1 MQPRILSISG
11 PVNGETFVLGENV
24 TSVGRDS
31 SNQIQLNDISVSRRH
46 CLIEREN
53 DEFKITDLNSLNGT
67 FVYDIAAENTVLHHG
82 NKIRI
87 GDHQFLFLIGDEEPP
102 AVSSKFRFDERE
114 FKESVNTVRI
124 RLEEAFSL
132 MARDLSA
139 LMKISATINS
149 VYSLDEL
156 QKRLLEE
163 IFETIPAKRG
173 VILLAEDGDLSSVFA
188 LDRFADTEN
197 EVAISRTVVQQVIH
211 EGVALLSND
220 LSVNENLSNAQ
231 SIVNAQTQSL
241 LCVPLKF
248 VDKTLGVIYLDTDET
263 QTRFDRDHLQLLTA
277 IASIAVVAIQ
287 NVRHIEWLESETRRL
302 REETLLERNMIGES
316 EAMEKVFRFIAK
328 AAPTDSTVLINGESG
343 TGKELAA
350 RAIHLNSPRRDKPF
364 VAINCAALTETL
376 LESELFGH
384 EKGAF
389 TGAVSQKKGKF
400 EIANSGTL
408 FLDEIGELNQSLQAK
423 LLRVLQE
430 RELERVGSVKPI
442 KIDVRL
448 IAATNRDL
456 EAEVKAGNFRQDL
469 YYRLNVVQFTM
480 PPLRERKEDI
490 PLLADYFLQKLSA
503 KIGRRVRGLSAAT
516 KKLLMKYD
524 WEGNVRELENTIERA
539 VVLGSTDLILPEDL
553 PESILETETE
563 SIIDASTQSS
573 EFNYHETINETK
585 KRLIKNAVREAK
597 GSYIEAAKILGV
609 HPNYL
614 HRLIRNL
621 NLKSELTQE

>member
-24 TSVGRDS
+24 TSIGRDS

-87 GDHQFLFLIGDEEPP
+87 GDHQFLFLIGDEELP

-149 VYSLDEL
+149 VYNLDEL

-173 VILLAEDGDLSSVFA
+173 VILLAEDGDFSSVFA

-350 RAIHLNSPRRDKPF
+350 RAIHLNSPRSDKPF

-503 KIGRRVRGLSAAT
+503 KIGRRVRGLSTAT

>member
-1 MQPRILSISG
+1 MQPRLLSISG
-11 PVNGETFVLGENV
+11 PVNGKTFLLCEGV
-24 TSVGRDS
+24 TSIGRDS
-31 SNQIQLNDISVSRRH
+31 SNQVQLNDISVSRRH
-46 CLIEREN
+46 CLIEYEN
-53 DEFKITDLNSLNGT
+53 GEFKITDLDSLNGT
-67 FVYDIAAENTVLHHG
+67 FVFETAANKTVLHHED
-82 NKIRI
+82 KIRI
-87 GDHQFLFLIGDEEPP
+87 GDHLFLFLIGDE
-102 AVSSKFRFDERE
+102 ATSLISSKFRFDERE
-114 FKESVNTVRI
+114 FNESVNTVRL
-124 RLEEAFSL
+124 RLEDAFSL

-149 VYSLDEL
+149 VYDLEEL

-173 VILLAEDGDLSSVFA
+173 VILLLEDGDFSSVFA
-188 LDRFADTEN
+188 LDRLADAKN
-197 EVAISRTVVQQVIH
+197 EIAISRTVVQQVIS

-220 LSVNENLSNAQ
+220 LSANENLLNAE
-231 SIVNAQTQSL
+231 SIIKSKTQSL
-241 LCVPLKF
+241 LCVPLTF
-248 VDKTLGVIYLDTDET
+248 VDKTLGVIYLDTDEANA
-263 QTRFDRDHLQLLTA
+263 RFDRDHLQLLTA
-277 IASIAVVAIQ
+277 IAGIAVVAIQ
-287 NVRHIEWLESETRRL
+287 NARRIEWLESERQRL
-302 REETLLERNMIGES
+302 SEETLLERNMIGES
-316 EAMEKVFRFIAK
+316 EAMEKVFHFIAK

-350 RAIHLNSPRRDKPF
+350 RAIHLNSSRRDKPF

-430 RELERVGSVKPI
+430 RELERVGGVKPI

-490 PLLADYFLQKLSA
+490 PLLADYFLQKLCA
-503 KIGRRVRGLSAAT
+503 KIGRRVRGLSVAT

-563 SIIDASTQSS
+563 NVIDDSTQLS

-597 GSYIEAAKILGV
+597 GSYIEAAKILGI